1 MEPSP
6 PTQGLW
12 QGPAGTPV
20 QGFAPPPPRRAAAPG
35 AFGWAAGTGL
45 LPAPSTPRRA
55 RTRPPWALVLATV
68 AALAVC
74 AAFGLVGWR
83 MTGLEQRQAADRRVH
98 AGALAQAERRADA
111 QAERADA
118 LEARLRAVEARV
130 QAQADPV
137 KIASLVQRSVF
148 TVESARGQ
156 GSAFVL
162 AAGDGSATLIT
173 NYHVVAGSRQ
183 VLLRR
188 DGLRLTGL
196 VVRVDEAADLAAI
209 EVDRNLPALARAMAR
224 PAVGDP
230 VVSVGSPLGLG
241 GTVTT
246 GVVSALRPGQ
256 IQFSAPVS
264 PGNSG
269 GPLVDRAGRV
279 IGVTVAKYVAEGAEG
294 LSFAVPVQ
302 AVCAQVLAC

>member
-1 MEPSP
+1 MEPSLPSQQLSWEPSHVAELAP
-6 PTQGLW
+6 PAPRPVPRT
-12 QGPAGTPV
+12 GTPV
-20 QGFAPPPPRRAAAPG
+20 LVPPEPPRRRRG
-35 AFGWAAGTGL
+35 
-45 LPAPSTPRRA
+45 PAPWP
-55 RTRPPWALVLATV
+55 LVV
-68 AALAVC
+68 AVVSALAVS

-83 MTGLEQRQAADRRVH
+83 MSELERDQAADH
-98 AGALAQAERRADA
+98 AAQAGALARAERRADA

-148 TVESARGQ
+148 TVESATGQ

-162 AAGDGSATLIT
+162 ASGDGGATLIT
-173 NYHVVAGSRQ
+173 NHHVVAGSRQ
-183 VLLRR
+183 VRLRR
-188 DGLRLTGL
+188 DGLVLTGL

-209 EVDRNLPALARAMAR
+209 EVDRTLPALSRSMAR

-279 IGVTVAKYVAEGAEG
+279 IGVTVAKFVATGAEG

-302 AVCAQVLAC
+302 AVCAQVLSC